1 MISEYPGRARLARRF
16 ALTLCIAPL
25 AGCVTTESY
34 IDTLP
39 VVAPV
44 SYPNDALRRLPPPAK
59 KTAVAVYDLEDLTGQ
74 FKERENVQTLSRAVT
89 QGGAAILIKALQD
102 AGERRWFMV
111 LERKELDDLLKERQ
125 IITEMRRLYRGEEKI
140 NANVLPPL
148 LHAGIIVQGGI
159 IGYDTNTVTGGAG
172 ANFLGI
178 GGDAKY
184 IQDVVTVT
192 LRAVSTKTGEVLTSV
207 TTRKAVASYSLQG
220 GAFRYVKLDEL
231 LQAEAG
237 TTYNEPKQIAVQSA
251 VEKAVEAMIVEG
263 AELGVWSFADRAAGQ
278 AYIAAYRDEKYGFRL
293 TAGAVSP
300 SRPQTANAG
309 DVVDTVPARPVRVTQ
324 RRVVQ
329 PKSSAAPVTPRVVTP
344 PPAQPI
350 VRRVPG
356 VNANGSDAKPAPGQ
370 VRGQPAQEA
379 PRDLPPAPAPD
390 EPAVGSNDSG
400 AEDAPRTLIGML
412 FR

>member
-1 MISEYPGRARLARRF
+1 MISEYPGRARLARRL

-102 AGERRWFMV
+102 AGERRWFTV

-140 NANVLPPL
+140 NADVLPPL
-148 LHAGIIVQGGI
+148 LHAGIMIQGGI
-159 IGYDTNTVTGGAG
+159 IGYDTNIVTGGAG

-263 AELGVWSFADRAAGQ
+263 AELGVWSFADRAVGQ
-278 AYIAAYRDEKYGFRL
+278 AYIAAYHDEKYGFRL

-300 SRPQTANAG
+300 SRPLTANAG
-309 DVVDTVPARPVRVTQ
+309 DMVDTVPARPVRVTQ
-324 RRVVQ
+324 RTVRRA
-329 PKSSAAPVTPRVVTP
+329 PARAAPVVTRTVTQP
-344 PPAQPI
+344 QAQPA
-350 VRRVPG
+350 VRQIPQ
-356 VNANGSDAKPAPGQ
+356 SDA
-370 VRGQPAQEA
+370 QPVQRRPEEEA

>member
-1 MISEYPGRARLARRF
+1 MIAGYSGHSRLVHRL

-25 AGCVTTESY
+25 AGCVTTASH

-59 KTAVAVYDLEDLTGQ
+59 KTAVAVYDLEDMTGQ
-74 FKERENVQTLSRAVT
+74 FKERENVQTLSKAVT

-102 AGERRWFMV
+102 AGERRWFTV

-140 NANVLPPL
+140 NADILPPL
-148 LHAGIIVQGGI
+148 LHAGIIIQGGI

-251 VEKAVEAMIVEG
+251 VEKAVEAMIIEG
-263 AELGVWSFADRAAGQ
+263 AELGVWSFADQAAGQ
-278 AYIAAYRDEKYGFRL
+278 AYIAAYRDEKYGPRL
-293 TAGAVSP
+293 TAEAVYP
-300 SRPQTANAG
+300 SRPRTTNAS
-309 DVVDTVPARPVRVTQ
+309 DVVDTVPASPVRVAQ
-324 RRVVQ
+324 RRVNRTSTQV
-329 PKSSAAPVTPRVVTP
+329 APVVTRTVTQP
-344 PPAQPI
+344 SAQP
-350 VRRVPG
+350 VRQIPQ
-356 VNANGSDAKPAPGQ
+356 SSP
-370 VRGQPAQEA
+370 QPIQRQPEQDA
-379 PRDLPPAPAPD
+379 PRDLPPAPTPD

-400 AEDAPRTLIGML
+400 KPEAPRTLMGLL